1 MGLQEGSVVG
11 EEGLVL
17 GHASSDHAVMGPDG
31 SLFGRVTRNDEVLDL
46 KGNIVGRLSSPLG
59 QNTIG
64 TENKFY
70 PPTGH
75 RDEKLPER
83 RHADVSSVGVQVW
96 LTLRM
101 LFRNHQ
107 QYLRY
112 QCLSIALSCYF
123 SSEGF

>member
-1 MGLQEGSVVG
+1 MG

-17 GHASSDHAVMGPDG
+17 GHASSDHAIMGPDG
-31 SLFGRVTRNDEVLDL
+31 SLFGRVTRNGDVLDL
-46 KGNIVGRLSSPLG
+46 KGNIVGRLSSSLG

-64 TENKFY
+64 IENKFY
-70 PPTGH
+70 PPTVH

-83 RHADVSSVGVQVW
+83 RHAVVSSVGVQVW

-107 QYLRY
+107 QHRRY
-112 QCLSIALSCYF
+112 QCLNIALSCYF
-123 SSEGF
+123 SSRGF